1 MEHSATYTF
10 GTASLEII
18 LMLLAT
24 FALGTLLCQAL
35 RRMGVC
41 CSTPAL
47 VANDKTFNER
57 TFPQTGGYTADINS
71 LLRSSTPV
79 TPERNIKPTVAA
91 PVTPPIHMDSIGVA
105 TIPTNKDDL
114 KRIEGIGAKIEK
126 ILNTAGIYTYAQL
139 ATMTPEVIKPLLD
152 AAGSQFKLH
161 DPKSWPYQ
169 AELAAKGDWVQLKQY
184 QDLLLGGR
192 DA

>member
-18 LMLLAT
+18 LMLLAA

-139 ATMTPEVIKPLLD
+139 AAMTPEAIKPLLD

-169 AELAAKGDWVQLKQY
+169 AELAAKGDFVQLKQY

>member
-41 CSTPAL
+41 CSTPAP
-47 VANDKTFNER
+47 VANNKTFNER
-57 TFPQTGGYTADINS
+57 TLSQTGGYTADINS
-71 LLRSSTPV
+71 LLRSSTPA
-79 TPERNIKPTVAA
+79 TPERNIKPTASV
-91 PVTPPIHMDSIGVA
+91 VTPPIHMDTIGVA
-105 TIPTNKDDL
+105 TIPINKDDL

-139 ATMTPEVIKPLLD
+139 AAMTPEAIKPLLD

-169 AELAAKGDWVQLKQY
+169 AELAAKGDFVQLKQY

>member
-18 LMLLAT
+18 LMLLAA

-47 VANDKTFNER
+47 VANDKTFNDR
-57 TFPQTGGYTADINS
+57 TFPPTGGYTADINS
-71 LLRSSTPV
+71 LLRSSTPA

-91 PVTPPIHMDSIGVA
+91 PVTPPIYTETIGIV
-105 TIPTNKDDL
+105 TIPTDKDDL

-126 ILNTAGIYTYAQL
+126 VLNTAGIYTYAQL
-139 ATMTPEVIKPLLD
+139 ATMTPEAIKPLLN

>member
-18 LMLLAT
+18 LMLLAA

-47 VANDKTFNER
+47 VANNNTLNER

-79 TPERNIKPTVAA
+79 LPERNIKPTGAA
-91 PVTPPIHMDSIGVA
+91 SVTPPIYRDSIGVA

-139 ATMTPEVIKPLLD
+139 AAMTPEAIKPLLD

-169 AELAAKGDWVQLKQY
+169 AELAAKGDFVQLKQY

>member
-18 LMLLAT
+18 LMLLAA

-47 VANDKTFNER
+47 VANDKTFNDR

-79 TPERNIKPTVAA
+79 TPERIIKPTVAA
-91 PVTPPIHMDSIGVA
+91 PVTPPIHMDTIGIV
-105 TIPTNKDDL
+105 TIPTDKDDL

-126 ILNTAGIYTYAQL
+126 VLNTAGIYTYAQL
-139 ATMTPEVIKPLLD
+139 AAMTPEAIKPLLN